1 MLNLESFQDPS
12 TQGTVGWRAQ
22 QITKTSQC
30 ARSDPSPEEGALRER
45 MSLEISSHLGF
56 RL

>member
-45 MSLEISSHLGF
+45 ISLEISSHLGF